1 MQNVALH
8 LKPCLKHYKG
18 TSQNLAPLRKV
29 HKAAI
34 DSAVFFVTK
43 VEDMDAETKVWR
55 QGRMCQIGCL
65 MVYYGK
71 P

>member
-1 MQNVALH
+1 MSPCTLNHAL
-8 LKPCLKHYKG
+8 KNDRG
-18 TSQNLAPLRKV
+18 TSQNLAPSLWKMQ
-29 HKAAI
+29 KAAI
-34 DSAVFFVTK
+34 DSAVAFVTK

-65 MVYYGK
+65 MVYSGK